1 MSLSD
6 KFLMFFIVL
15 LFVLLPGCSAG
26 RQSSIYRE
34 MTTETQV
41 VRTDSLLLQ
50 DLFQAS
56 RNKTI
61 DIEHIVFDTSRPD
74 TLRPDS
80 CRIATRAPVHS
91 VTHITIDDQG
101 KIETK
106 TSVKSGSVSSS
117 RLPAKR
123 ACCEFIFCQVGV
135 CVSGNPASVGVSQT
149 EVQIRKMNQRNS
161 F

>member
-117 RLPAKR
+117 RLAAADSLQKEHVVNLSSAR
-123 ACCEFIFCQVGV
+123 WVFVFLVILLLLALVRLKSRYE
-135 CVSGNPASVGVSQT
+135 
-149 EVQIRKMNQRNS
+149 K
-161 F
+161 

>member
-15 LFVLLPGCSAG
+15 LLVLLPGCSAG
-26 RQSSIYRE
+26 RQGSMHRE
-34 MTTETQV
+34 MTTEAQA
-41 VRTDSLLLQ
+41 VRSDSLLLQ

-80 CRIATRAPVHS
+80 CRIATRALVHS
-91 VTHITIDDQG
+91 ATHITIDDQG

-117 RLPAKR
+117 RS
-123 ACCEFIFCQVGV
+123 V
-135 CVSGNPASVGVSQT
+135 ASDSLQKEHVVNLSSARW
-149 EVQIRKMNQRNS
+149 VFVFLIILFLVMLIKLK
-161 F
+161 

>member
-26 RQSSIYRE
+26 RQSSMRRE
-34 MTTETQV
+34 MTTEAQA
-41 VRTDSLLLQ
+41 VRSDSLLLQ

-74 TLRPDS
+74 TLCPDS
-80 CRIATRAPVHS
+80 CCTATRAPVHS
-91 VTHITIDDQG
+91 ATHITIDDQG

-106 TSVKSGSVSSS
+106 TSVKSGSVSDSHSVISGSLQKEHTVNLSS
-117 RLPAKR
+117 AKWV
-123 ACCEFIFCQVGV
+123 FVLLIILFLVML
-135 CVSGNPASVGVSQT
+135 
-149 EVQIRKMNQRNS
+149 IKLK
-161 F
+161 

>member
-106 TSVKSGSVSSS
+106 TSVKSGSVSDSHSVISGSLQKEHTVNLSS
-117 RLPAKR
+117 AKWV
-123 ACCEFIFCQVGV
+123 FVLLIILFLVML
-135 CVSGNPASVGVSQT
+135 
-149 EVQIRKMNQRNS
+149 IKLK
-161 F
+161 

>member
-15 LFVLLPGCSAG
+15 LLVLLPGCSAG
-26 RQSSIYRE
+26 RQGSMHRE
-34 MTTETQV
+34 MTTEAQA
-41 VRTDSLLLQ
+41 VRSDSLLLQ
-50 DLFQAS
+50 DLFREAW
-56 RNKTI
+56 NKTI

-80 CRIATRAPVHS
+80 CCTATRAPVHS

-117 RLPAKR
+117 RSVASDSLQKEHVVNLSSAR
-123 ACCEFIFCQVGV
+123 WVFVFLVILLMMVLFV
-135 CVSGNPASVGVSQT
+135 CFRG
-149 EVQIRKMNQRNS
+149 K
-161 F
+161 